1 MSKYFTLNE
10 MIKSRTAKEYNINNT
25 PTDSRIISN
34 IEYTMDRMDAIRELW
49 GSPIYVNS
57 GYRCDKLN
65 KKVGGSATSFHRKGL
80 AMDITTHNRETN
92 KELFNLIRAK
102 FQFDLLID
110 EQDYSWIHIQ
120 FKRDKKEERNLIRRL
135 P

>member
-1 MSKYFTLNE
+1 M
-10 MIKSRTAKEYNINNT
+10 
-25 PTDSRIISN
+25 
-34 IEYTMDRMDAIRELW
+34 
-49 GSPIYVNS
+49 
-57 GYRCDKLN
+57 
-65 KKVGGSATSFHRKGL
+65 VGGSKRSFHLQGL
-80 AMDITTHNRETN
+80 AVDLTTGSKEGN

>member
-10 MIKSRTAKEYNINNT
+10 MIKSRTAKECNINNT
-25 PTDSRIISN
+25 PTDPKIIQNLEYVISRLN
-34 IEYTMDRMDAIRELW
+34 PIRELY
-49 GSPIYVNS
+49 GHPIYVNS

-80 AMDITTHNRETN
+80 AVDLTTGSKEGN

-102 FQFDLLID
+102 FHFDLLIN
-110 EQDYSWIHIQ
+110 E
-120 FKRDKKEERNLIRRL
+120 
-135 P
+135 